1 MANLLKGRAGTRIAL
16 KWLAI
21 VLDTPRR
28 VAEQLLRIEE
38 QMRSVRRVFVITVVA
53 AVALYAVVC
62 GALFAFQR
70 SLIYYPQPRSN
81 REAST
86 LMTVPVGTATVQ
98 VSTHPHAGS
107 AALIYFGGNA
117 EDVSLD
123 VPDLVGAFPSRAI
136 HVLHYPGY
144 GGSSGSP
151 SQEAIF
157 ADSLAL
163 FDRVHAEHP
172 NIIVVGR
179 SLGSGV
185 AIWIASQRRVSHLI
199 MVTPFDSLADA
210 AEEHY
215 PFVPVRWL
223 LRDKFESWRYA
234 PQVAAPTRIIVA
246 GDDEV
251 VPRSSSDRL
260 RARFRDGIVSYVVVP
275 KAGHNTIQ
283 DSPGYWALLNSE

>member
-1 MANLLKGRAGTRIAL
+1 MA
-16 KWLAI
+16 
-21 VLDTPRR
+21 
-28 VAEQLLRIEE
+28 
-38 QMRSVRRVFVITVVA
+38 VVM
-53 AVALYAVVC
+53 VVLYALVC

-86 LMTVPVGTATVQ
+86 PMILPVGDATVQ
-98 VSTHPHAGS
+98 VSTHPHAGP

-117 EDVSLD
+117 EDVSRD
-123 VPDLVGAFPSRAI
+123 IPDIIDAFPGRAI
-136 HVLHYPGY
+136 YALHYPGY

-151 SQEAIF
+151 SQQAIF

-172 NIIVVGR
+172 NIVVIGR

-185 AIWIASQRRVSHLI
+185 AVWIASQRPLARLNL
-199 MVTPFDSLADA
+199 VTPFDSLGDA
-210 AEEHY
+210 AQEHY

-234 PQVAAPTRIIVA
+234 PQVTAPTRIIVA
-246 GDDEV
+246 EDDEV
-251 VPRSSSDRL
+251 VPRSSSERL
-260 RARFRDGIVSYVVVP
+260 RTRFREGIVSYVVVP
-275 KAGHNTIQ
+275 KVGHNTIQ
-283 DSPGYWALLNSE
+283 DYPGYWALLNSE

>member
-1 MANLLKGRAGTRIAL
+1 
-16 KWLAI
+16 
-21 VLDTPRR
+21 
-28 VAEQLLRIEE
+28 
-38 QMRSVRRVFVITVVA
+38 MRSARRVFTIMAVV
-53 AVALYAVVC
+53 VVVLYALIC

-86 LMTVPVGTATVQ
+86 LMILPVGAATVQ
-98 VSTHPHAGS
+98 VSTHPHAGP

-123 VPDLVGAFPSRAI
+123 IPDIIDVFPGRAI
-136 HVLHYPGY
+136 YALHYPGY

-151 SQEAIF
+151 SQQAIF

-172 NIIVVGR
+172 NIVVIGR

-185 AIWIASQRRVSHLI
+185 AVWVASQRPLARLI
-199 MVTPFDSLADA
+199 LVTPFDSLGDA
-210 AEEHY
+210 AGEHY

-234 PQVAAPTRIIVA
+234 PQVTAPTRIIVA
-246 GDDEV
+246 ADDEV
-251 VPRSSSDRL
+251 VPRSSSERL
-260 RARFRDGIVSYVVVP
+260 RTRFREGIASYVVVP
-275 KAGHNTIQ
+275 KVGHNTIQ
-283 DSPGYWALLNSE
+283 DYPNYWALLSGE